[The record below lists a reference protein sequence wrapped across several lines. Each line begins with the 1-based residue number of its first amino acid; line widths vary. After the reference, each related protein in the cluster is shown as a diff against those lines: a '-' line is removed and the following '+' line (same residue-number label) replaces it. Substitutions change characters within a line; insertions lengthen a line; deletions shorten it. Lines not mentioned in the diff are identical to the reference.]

1 MGFFLLVKMSRS
13 QTEEFWNHDYKSYY
27 NHNQE
32 KSSVGNGR
40 SLQTNKHDYI
50 KGYKTIYLQNTK
62 DN

>member
-1 MGFFLLVKMSRS
+1 MSRS
-13 QTEEFWNHDYKSYY
+13 QTEEFWNHDYESYY